1 MTDPWQ
7 EARARA
13 EAICGAPLSAD
24 RRREMGR
31 RAIGL
36 LDLTTLRAT
45 DTAQDV
51 VALCVRAIAPAATGP
66 GAHVAAVCVHS
77 SLVGIAAEALDAS
90 AVRPCCV
97 AGAFPHGQAPLAAK
111 VAEVGAAL
119 EAGAQEV
126 DVVINRGLVLEERIG
141 DVAREIGAMRAVMGE
156 HPGAIL
162 KVILETCEIPAA
174 DTLRAVARAVIAEL
188 ADGDFLKTSTG
199 KGAAGATPEGAVVM
213 LEAIA
218 DAARHGRRI
227 GFKAAGGVSAVDD
240 ALMYMR
246 LAEGIAGR
254 EWADPARL
262 RIGAS
267 GASAGGLLDRLL
279 EL

>member
-13 EAICGAPLSAD
+13 AAICGASLPAG
-24 RRREMGR
+24 RRGELAQ

-51 VALCVRAIAPAATGP
+51 VALCVRAIAPVAPDP
-66 GAHVAAVCVHS
+66 GAHVAAVCAHS

-111 VAEVGAAL
+111 VAEVAAAL

-126 DVVINRGLVLEERIG
+126 DVVINRGLVMEERIG
-141 DVAREIGAMRAVMGE
+141 DVAREIGAMRAVVSE

-162 KVILETCEIPAA
+162 KVILETCEIPAPE
-174 DTLRAVARAVIAEL
+174 TLRAVARAVIAEL

-213 LEAIA
+213 LDAIA

-227 GFKAAGGVSAVDD
+227 GFKAAGGVGAVDD
-240 ALMYMR
+240 AVMYMR
-246 LAEGIAGR
+246 LTEAIAGR
-254 EWADPARL
+254 DWVDPARL

-267 GASAGGLLDRLL
+267 GASGLLDRLL
-279 EL
+279 EA